1 MNNSQTINIWS
12 FISTNSFSKFKKK
25 LSIPSEIVSILTFPP
40 CSKKTKD
47 KTENHDKDNDVT

>member
-1 MNNSQTINIWS
+1 MDKQAKL
-12 FISTNSFSKFKKK
+12 FIKDLAVSSK
-25 LSIPSEIVSILTFPP
+25 IVSVLTFPP